1 MRTLMVVIAAL
12 AFVGCGG
19 SEQPEAETGQSASD
33 QQATMGGESEG
44 QQTATSDDCP
54 MHVQG
59 TTVTA
64 EDVAGGAALVF
75 ITTGDTDTLRE
86 RVRNMAAAQESTAMA
101 PESQR
106 MGMSETMRP
115 GSADDTTAG
124 AKQSDDAAT
133 ATGPMDP
140 LTSPDVDTRVEDV
153 EGGARLI
160 ISATNP
166 ADAETVRADARRH
179 AQQLSAG
186 ECPMTSHSMQPAT
199 GSMQ

>member
-1 MRTLMVVIAAL
+1 MRTLMVVIAAI

-33 QQATMGGESEG
+33 QQATIGGEAEA
-44 QQTATSDDCP
+44 QQTAMSENCP

-64 EDVAGGAALVF
+64 EDVEGGAALVF
-75 ITTGDTDTLRE
+75 ITTSDTDMLRE
-86 RVRNMAAAQESTAMA
+86 RVRNMAAFQESNAMG

-124 AKQSDDAAT
+124 AKQSDDAAS

-140 LTSPDVDTRVEDV
+140 LTSPDVDTHVEDV
-153 EGGARLI
+153 EGGARLVI
-160 ISATNP
+160 TATSP
-166 ADAETVRADARRH
+166 ADVETVRADAQRH
-179 AQQLSAG
+179 AQHLSAG
-186 ECPMTSHSMQPAT
+186 ECPMSSHSMQPS
-199 GSMQ
+199 SMQ